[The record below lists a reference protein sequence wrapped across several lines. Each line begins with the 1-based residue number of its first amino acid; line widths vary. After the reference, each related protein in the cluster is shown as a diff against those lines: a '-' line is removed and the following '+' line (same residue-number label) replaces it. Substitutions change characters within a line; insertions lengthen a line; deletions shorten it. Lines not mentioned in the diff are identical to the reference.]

1 MVKTS
6 SEAKFAAKENFT
18 KLSSDSPSTN
28 LAVIHPI
35 DDIVEVALEDI
46 GRRHIL

>member
-1 MVKTS
+1 MVKIS

-18 KLSSDSPSTN
+18 KLYSDPSTN
-28 LAVIHPI
+28 LAVIHPN

-46 GRRHIL
+46 GRRGML

>member
-6 SEAKFAAKENFT
+6 SEAKFATKENFT
-18 KLSSDSPSTN
+18 KLYSDPSTN
-28 LAVIHPI
+28 LAVIHPN

-46 GRRHIL
+46 GRRGML